1 MLVISNNKSAER
13 KAHLDFRHSRFGE
26 SQSTSNPLKNHH
38 LIYET
43 HGVSRAYKSKDEE
56 WQQWGKPLFEH

>member
-1 MLVISNNKSAER
+1 MLREEHIWN
-13 KAHLDFRHSRFGE
+13 FRHSRFGE

-43 HGVSRAYKSKDEE
+43 HGVSKASKSKDEE
-56 WQQWGKPLFEH
+56 WQLWGKPLIFEH